1 MSLVLDPELCE
12 PSMIDPAHPEG
23 PDELAVL
30 LLQADLSAVFQPIL
44 GIREGELLGY
54 EGLIRGPQGSPFR
67 APDRLFEAA
76 RARHLGIQVEHRA
89 CRVVVRRFAALDL
102 PGRLFLNISPMALLH
117 AADGA
122 LDLAALL
129 AESGLDPARLVIEI
143 TEQDQGELWADLPP
157 AVTRLR
163 ARGVQFAIDDLGSGF
178 SNLGRWLDLRPEF
191 IKTDK
196 VFTAGIQD
204 DLLRQQ
210 VLRSVCDIATVAGA
224 VVVAEGVETL
234 DELACVADLGVACA
248 QGYYIE
254 RPAAEPAR
262 TRWSELTASLA
273 ERRIADS
280 RGGLES
286 DPAHDGTEGRALR
299 LLRRV
304 PCVSSAMPNEAVFDL
319 FRRHPEL
326 HTIPVVDEEA
336 PVGVL
341 TRASLIERFSL
352 PFQRELYGPK
362 PCRLFMDAAPL
373 IVDMHTPLMTLSR
386 WLAEAE
392 GHGLVNDFIITGR
405 GRYLGIGASQDL
417 LQALNRLQLRAAQ
430 HANPLTQLPGNVPTD
445 RRTQRLLAD
454 GLPFVVCH
462 ADLDHFKPFNDVFG
476 YRCGDD
482 VIQLLGRVLSAH
494 ADAGRDFLGHIG
506 GDDFILLF
514 RSPDWQARCEAML
527 DDFSQGMARLLDGA
541 GPAAAGG
548 YEADDRQGRRRR
560 YDLPTLSLGA
570 VPVEPGAYQ
579 SRHQIAQAASEAKA
593 QAKKHVGPCLYVERR
608 RPRPLSAPQAV

>member
-12 PSMIDPAHPEG
+12 PPMIDHDRPGGA
-23 PDELAVL
+23 DDVAAL
-30 LLQADLSAVFQPIL
+30 LLHGDLSAVFQPIL
-44 GIREGELLGY
+44 WMREGTLLGY
-54 EGLIRGPQGSPFR
+54 EGLIRGPQGSPLR

-89 CRVVVRRFAALDL
+89 CREVVRRFAALNL
-102 PGRLFLNISPMALLH
+102 PGRLFLNVSPMALLH

-129 AESGLDPARLVIEI
+129 ADSGLDPGRLVIEI
-143 TEQDQGELWADLPP
+143 TEQDQGECWADLPP

-163 ARGVQFAIDDLGSGF
+163 VRGVQFAIDDLGSGL

-254 RPAAEPAR
+254 RPAAEPSR
-262 TRWSELTASLA
+262 TRWSDLTASLA
-273 ERRIADS
+273 ERRLADS
-280 RGGLES
+280 RGGLEF
-286 DPAHDGTEGRALR
+286 DPAHDGVEGRALQ

-304 PCVSSAMPNEAVFDL
+304 PCVSSNMPNEAVFDL
-319 FRRHPEL
+319 FRRHSEL
-326 HTIPVVDEEA
+326 HTIPVVDGEV

-352 PFQRELYGPK
+352 PYQRELYGPK
-362 PCRLFMDAAPL
+362 PCRLFMDASPL

-392 GHGLVNDFIITGR
+392 GHQLASDFIITGR

-430 HANPLTQLPGNVPTD
+430 HANPLTQLPGNVPID
-445 RRTQRLLAD
+445 RRIQRFLAD
-454 GLPFVVCH
+454 GQPFVVCH

-482 VIQLLGRVLSAH
+482 VIQLLGRILSAH
-494 ADAGRDFLGHIG
+494 TDAGRDFLGHIG

-514 RSPDWQARCEAML
+514 RSPDWRARCEAML
-527 DDFSQGMARLLDGA
+527 GDFSLGMMRLLEETGQTV
-541 GPAAAGG
+541 AGG
-548 YEADDRQGRRRR
+548 YEAEDRLGHRRH
-560 YDLPTLSLGA
+560 YGLPTLSLGA

-593 QAKKHVGPCLYVERR
+593 QAKKHAGPCLYVERR
-608 RPRPLSAPQAV
+608 RPHPQPAPQAV